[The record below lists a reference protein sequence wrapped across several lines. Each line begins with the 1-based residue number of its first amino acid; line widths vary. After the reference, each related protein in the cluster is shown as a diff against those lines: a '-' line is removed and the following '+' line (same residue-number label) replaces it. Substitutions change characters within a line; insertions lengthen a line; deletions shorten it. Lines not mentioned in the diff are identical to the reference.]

1 MRETIFPTQEMSDA
15 ESHDQSQHH
24 HQQAGQKVV
33 QLEILPMFINLGRV
47 EKKLPITGLRIIVT
61 LMRIRASLKCGS

>member
-1 MRETIFPTQEMSDA
+1 MREKIFPTQEMSDA

-33 QLEILPMFINLGRV
+33 QLEILPMLINLGRI
-47 EKKLPITGLRIIVT
+47 EKSWLSQVCGYV
-61 LMRIRASLKCGS
+61 SL